1 MQDDLTS
8 KIPFRDNMR
17 NIRNLLLEVHQIDKS
32 YYAIN
37 GIRIGLDS
45 VKGALGLVL
54 AAEILELL
62 YRGSS
67 LEEFWR
73 PVAMVVF
80 VPFLLGL
87 VSSFLWYE
95 FVQPKRE
102 NIRRTY
108 EGNLAAKFRSMDY
121 SLIDSP
127 YVKELSER
135 MKKAHNWGGGL
146 GDLFWKLDS
155 ILSVMFG
162 LVCYLAVAF
171 PLLKTIV
178 VSCNVWMYLG
188 LAVLAVL
195 VCFLTSLQ
203 TRANAAYQQ
212 NLLEDYRAKCPLEI
226 QKE

>member
-102 NIRRTY
+102 NIRRT
-108 EGNLAAKFRSMDY
+108 
-121 SLIDSP
+121 
-127 YVKELSER
+127 
-135 MKKAHNWGGGL
+135 
-146 GDLFWKLDS
+146 
-155 ILSVMFG
+155 
-162 LVCYLAVAF
+162 
-171 PLLKTIV
+171 
-178 VSCNVWMYLG
+178 
-188 LAVLAVL
+188 
-195 VCFLTSLQ
+195 
-203 TRANAAYQQ
+203 
-212 NLLEDYRAKCPLEI
+212 
-226 QKE
+226 